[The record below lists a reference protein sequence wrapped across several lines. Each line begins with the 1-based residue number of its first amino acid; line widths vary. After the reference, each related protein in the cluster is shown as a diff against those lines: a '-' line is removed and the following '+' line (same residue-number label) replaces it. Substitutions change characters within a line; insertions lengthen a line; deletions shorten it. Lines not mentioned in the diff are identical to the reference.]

1 MPTSIRQFVQNSN
14 IYGIPEFQRDFEWKR
29 EKIEKFWDTI
39 YRKYP
44 LPIFFTWQV
53 GENSPVGLTRFTSRF
68 RNFKPIYSLEDRFNE
83 GNYGTQTT
91 AICDGQQRLTSILI
105 GIKGI
110 NLGTDRTPRFLYFNP
125 FTEIYNEELVINQNA
140 SYFKILNNSEVTRR
154 NIHQLN
160 TPLTEFWIK
169 VSDFYDFLLN
179 QERSGNFDSA
189 SITQLCINHF
199 FTPDNP
205 LTFELRNR
213 VFSVFILF
221 YQQLTNPEYLNFY
234 ELSSVIQNSLE
245 KADEFFIRINSGSP
259 MKPDSKLFALLTR
272 FIPSNGNIKLKDD
285 FANIEGR
292 YCELFT
298 QKIKPNFFLRS
309 CLYFVTNDVLFNIDS
324 FDRDNCTRIIESWA
338 IIKLSLENTFDTIK
352 ELGLSKSLSSL
363 NSAIPVAFHFFKM
376 RTINPN
382 YEFSSND
389 KRQILKYFLRLEIS
403 GYFGGEHGDSKL
415 RRIKSIQS
423 DIQYNDNTNFDLLVF
438 NNLLPLNENFDIN
451 EFKIDK
457 ILNTEYSNPICRS
470 LLHLIYPSLQANLIY
485 ELDHIQPRSKCSS
498 KEYLLQLGINQVDVD
513 FIFQTYNKISN
524 IQLIPQRANRSKL
537 DKNIYTWVSERI
549 EVEDW
554 VSLDNHRNH
563 EDYFR
568 SNLIEAQAINNFHNN
583 MNLSEYFDFY
593 TRRKEKI
600 KSAIL
605 QMLEVIN

>member
-125 FTEIYNEELVINQNA
+125 FTEIYNEEVVINQNA
-140 SYFKILNNSEVTRR
+140 SYFKVLNNSEVARR
-154 NIHQLN
+154 NIQQLN

-169 VSDFYDFLLN
+169 VSDFYDFLIN
-179 QERSGNFDSA
+179 QERNGNLDSA
-189 SITQLCINHF
+189 TITDLCINHF
-199 FTPDNP
+199 FTRDVP
-205 LTFELRNR
+205 LTIGLRNR
-213 VFSVFILF
+213 VFSVFLLF
-221 YQQLTNPEYLNFY
+221 YQQLSNHEYLNFF
-234 ELSSVIQNSLE
+234 ELSPVIQNSLE

-272 FIPSNGNIKLKDD
+272 FIPTDGNINLKAD

-298 QKIKPNFFLRS
+298 QKIKPNFFLRA
-309 CLYFVTNDVLFNIDS
+309 CLYFVTNNVLFNIES
-324 FDRDNCTRIIESWA
+324 FHRINCTRIIESWA
-338 IIKLSLENTFDTIK
+338 SINLALVTTFDTIK

-415 RRIKSIQS
+415 RRIKSFQS
-423 DIQYNDNTNFDLLVF
+423 DIQYNVNTNFDLLVF
-438 NNLLPLNENFDIN
+438 NNLLPPNENFDIN
-451 EFKIDK
+451 DFKIEK
-457 ILNTEYSNPICRS
+457 ILNTEYSNPICRP
-470 LLHLIYPSLQANLIY
+470 LLHLIYPRLQTNVIY
-485 ELDHIQPRSKCSS
+485 ELDHIQPQSKCSS
-498 KEYLLQLGINQVDVD
+498 RENLLNLGINQDGVD
-513 FIFQTYNKISN
+513 FILYTFNKIPN
-524 IQLIPQRANRSKL
+524 IQLIPQSANRSKS
-537 DKNIYTWVSERI
+537 DKNIYAWVSERI
-549 EVEDW
+549 EDKDW
-554 VSLDNHRNH
+554 ISLNNQRNH
-563 EDYFR
+563 VDYFT
-568 SNLIEAQAINNFHNN
+568 SNFIEGPAANNLYNN
-583 MNLSEYFDFY
+583 MSLSQYENFY
-593 TRRKEKI
+593 KDRKEKI
-600 KSAIL
+600 KSRIL
-605 QMLEVIN
+605 QLLDVNN